1 MREIKQLFD
10 TKSIPYEATFG
21 VKVCEGLFE
30 CLSVCVECVCMCVSV
45 CERERELVR
54 RVLISDGAKGRE
66 PVSKKREKPT
76 ILFKNNKIVIWDTVD
91 FCAHCKHFC

>member
-1 MREIKQLFD
+1 M
-10 TKSIPYEATFG
+10 G

-45 CERERELVR
+45 CERERERELVR

-66 PVSKKREKPT
+66 PLSKKREAYH
-76 ILFKNNKIVIWDTVD
+76 FFQKITKQSFV
-91 FCAHCKHFC
+91 